1 MLKSL
6 TVLLAFQALG
16 ELLSFAVFNSIPG
29 PVLGL
34 LSLLAYFFIRRGV
47 PPDIQAAANVFTAN
61 LGLLFVP
68 AAVGVVVFW
77 PVLAEFGL
85 IILLTLLV
93 SVVVT
98 LTGTAFMLD
107 RLATR
112 FMPGD
117 VSEPAAATLADSSS
131 MTNAIKQAAEVTCN
145 D

>member
-6 TVLLAFQALG
+6 TILLAFQALG
-16 ELLSFAVFNSIPG
+16 ELLSFAAFPSIPG

-34 LSLLAYFFIRRGV
+34 ICLLAFFFLKGEV
-47 PPDIQAAANVFTAN
+47 PVDIQTTANVFTAN

-77 PVLAEFGL
+77 PVLAEFGV
-85 IILLTLLV
+85 IILISLLV

-98 LTGTAFMLD
+98 LVGTALLLD

-117 VSEPAAATLADSSS
+117 VSEVS
-131 MTNAIKQAAEVTCN
+131 KN

>member
-6 TVLLAFQALG
+6 TILLAFQALG
-16 ELLSFAVFNSIPG
+16 ELLSFAAFPSIPG

-34 LSLLAYFFIRRGV
+34 VSLLAYFFIRRGV
-47 PPDIQAAANVFTAN
+47 PADIQATANVFTAN

-93 SVVVT
+93 SVVTT
-98 LTGTAFMLD
+98 LVGTAFVLD
-107 RLATR
+107 RLAAR
-112 FMPGD
+112 FMPGE
-117 VSEPAAATLADSSS
+117 VSEVSASSEAAKHD
-131 MTNAIKQAAEVTCN
+131 
-145 D
+145 

>member
-1 MLKSL
+1 MALHSNMLKSL
-6 TVLLAFQALG
+6 TILLAFQALG
-16 ELLSFAVFNSIPG
+16 ELLSFSLFPSIPG

-34 LSLLAYFFIRRGV
+34 IALLAFFFIKGGV
-47 PPDIQAAANVFTAN
+47 PADIQSTANVFTAN

-77 PVLAEFGL
+77 PVLAEFGVVIL
-85 IILLTLLV
+85 ITLLV

-98 LTGTAFMLD
+98 LVGTAWLLD
-107 RLATR
+107 RLAAR

-117 VSEPAAATLADSSS
+117 VSEAP
-131 MTNAIKQAAEVTCN
+131 KN

>member
-6 TVLLAFQALG
+6 TILLAFQALG
-16 ELLSFAVFNSIPG
+16 ELLSFAAFPSIPG

-34 LSLLAYFFIRRGV
+34 ICLLAFFFSKGNV
-47 PPDIQAAANVFTAN
+47 PVDIQATANVFTAN

-77 PVLAEFGL
+77 PVLAEFGVVIL
-85 IILLTLLV
+85 ISLLV

-98 LTGTAFMLD
+98 LVGTALLLD
-107 RLATR
+107 RLAAR

-117 VSEPAAATLADSSS
+117 VSEVA
-131 MTNAIKQAAEVTCN
+131 KN

>member
-6 TVLLAFQALG
+6 TILLAFQALG
-16 ELLSFAVFNSIPG
+16 ELLSFAAFPSIPG

-34 LSLLAYFFIRRGV
+34 ICLLAFFFFKGNV
-47 PPDIQAAANVFTAN
+47 PVDIQATANVFTAN

-77 PVLAEFGL
+77 PVLAEFGVVIL
-85 IILLTLLV
+85 ISLLV

-98 LTGTAFMLD
+98 LVGTALLLD
-107 RLATR
+107 RLAAR

-117 VSEPAAATLADSSS
+117 VSEVA
-131 MTNAIKQAAEVTCN
+131 KN

>member
-16 ELLSFAVFNSIPG
+16 ELLSFALFPSIPG

-34 LSLLAYFFIRRGV
+34 IALLGFFFIRKGV
-47 PPDIQAAANVFTAN
+47 PDDIQSTANVFTTN

-77 PVLAEFGL
+77 PVLAEFGVVIL
-85 IILLTLLV
+85 ITLLV

-98 LTGTAFMLD
+98 LVGTALLLD
-107 RLATR
+107 KLASR
-112 FMPGD
+112 YMPGE
-117 VSEPAAATLADSSS
+117 VSEDSGH
-131 MTNAIKQAAEVTCN
+131 E
-145 D
+145 

>member
-1 MLKSL
+1 MALHSNMLKSL
-6 TVLLAFQALG
+6 TILLAFQALG
-16 ELLSFAVFNSIPG
+16 ELLSFSLFPSIPG

-34 LSLLAYFFIRRGV
+34 IALLAFFFTKGGV
-47 PPDIQAAANVFTAN
+47 PADIQSTANVFTAN

-77 PVLAEFGL
+77 PVLAEFGVV
-85 IILLTLLV
+85 ILVTLLV

-98 LTGTAFMLD
+98 LVGTAWLLD
-107 RLATR
+107 RLAAR

-117 VSEPAAATLADSSS
+117 VSEAA
-131 MTNAIKQAAEVTCN
+131 KN

>member
-6 TVLLAFQALG
+6 TILLAFQALG
-16 ELLSFAVFNSIPG
+16 ELLSFALFPSIPG

-34 LSLLAYFFIRRGV
+34 IALLVFFFAKGGV
-47 PPDIQAAANVFTAN
+47 PIDIQTTANVFTAN
-61 LGLLFVP
+61 LGLLFIP

-77 PVLAEFGL
+77 PVLAEFGAV
-85 IILLTLLV
+85 ILLTLLT

-98 LTGTAFMLD
+98 LVGTALVLD
-107 RLATR
+107 RLAAR

-117 VSEPAAATLADSSS
+117 VSEAP
-131 MTNAIKQAAEVTCN
+131 EN

>member
-1 MLKSL
+1 MALHSNMLKSL
-6 TVLLAFQALG
+6 TILLAFQALG
-16 ELLSFAVFNSIPG
+16 ELLSFSLFPSIPG

-34 LSLLAYFFIRRGV
+34 VALLAFFFIKGGV
-47 PPDIQAAANVFTAN
+47 PADIQSTANVFTAN

-77 PVLAEFGL
+77 PVLAEFGVVIL
-85 IILLTLLV
+85 ITLLV

-98 LTGTAFMLD
+98 LVGTAWLLD
-107 RLATR
+107 RLAAR

-117 VSEPAAATLADSSS
+117 VSEAP
-131 MTNAIKQAAEVTCN
+131 KN

>member
-6 TVLLAFQALG
+6 TILLAFQALG
-16 ELLSFAVFNSIPG
+16 ELLSFAAFPSIPG

-34 LSLLAYFFIRRGV
+34 VSLLAYFFIRGGV
-47 PPDIQAAANVFTAN
+47 PADIHATANVFTAN

-85 IILLTLLV
+85 IILVTLLV
-93 SVVVT
+93 SVVTT
-98 LTGTAFMLD
+98 LVGTAFVLD
-107 RLATR
+107 RLAAR

-117 VSEPAAATLADSSS
+117 VSEVGTTAKAS
-131 MTNAIKQAAEVTCN
+131 QGAEVVRN

>member
-16 ELLSFAVFNSIPG
+16 EVLSFALFPMIPG

-34 LSLLAYFFIRRGV
+34 IALLTYFFINKGV
-47 PPDIQAAANVFTAN
+47 PQDIANTAGVFTSN

-77 PVLAEFGL
+77 PVLAQYGVV
-85 IILLTLLV
+85 ILVSLAV

-98 LTGTAFMLD
+98 LVGSALLLD
-107 RLATR
+107 KLAAR
-112 FMPGD
+112 YLPGE
-117 VSEPAAATLADSSS
+117 VSQQEGQHD
-131 MTNAIKQAAEVTCN
+131 
-145 D
+145 